1 LSQPRKPSAIADRT
15 LDSDRQIAL
24 SSFPWRLRPAFS
36 ALWAVDLAMADV
48 VASSTEP
55 ALGVIRL
62 AWWREALQRLD
73 QSEPPAEP
81 RLQAVADHL
90 IPRGISGAELAK
102 LEDCW
107 LALLEPF
114 PWTVMTAEL
123 VRVRGRILFG
133 IGARL
138 LGWEADDGE
147 AAGALWSLVDVAR
160 YCSDYTSR
168 RMLLDEARKAIGE
181 LGPRK
186 PPRSLRPLT
195 ALAAVAAHD
204 VFRNKPLD
212 LGNSIG
218 RGVVASVHLITGRLP
233 RG

>member
-1 LSQPRKPSAIADRT
+1 M
-15 LDSDRQIAL
+15 LDSDREVAL
-24 SSFPWRLRPAFS
+24 SSLPSRLQPAFA

-48 VASSTEP
+48 VASTSDP
-55 ALGVIRL
+55 ALGAIRL

-73 QSEPPAEP
+73 LTEPPAEP

-90 IPRGISGAELAK
+90 MPRGISVAELAK

-114 PWTVMTAEL
+114 PWTVLTAEL

-133 IGARL
+133 IGAKL
-138 LGWEADDGE
+138 LGLEAKEAE

-160 YCSDYTSR
+160 HCSDQLSQA
-168 RMLLDEARKAIGE
+168 LLFDEARKCVAA
-181 LGPRK
+181 LALSK

-204 VFRNKPLD
+204 AVGGSSL
-212 LGNSIG
+212 G
-218 RGVVASVHLITGRLP
+218 RGIVALAHTLTGRYP

>member
-1 LSQPRKPSAIADRT
+1 M
-15 LDSDRQIAL
+15 
-24 SSFPWRLRPAFS
+24 
-36 ALWAVDLAMADV
+36 AMADV
-48 VASSTEP
+48 VASSSEP
-55 ALGVIRL
+55 ALGAIRL

-73 QSEPPAEP
+73 QSAPPAEP

-90 IPRGISGAELAK
+90 LPHGITGDELAK

-114 PWTVMTAEL
+114 PWTNLTAEL
-123 VRVRGRILFG
+123 ILVRGRILFG
-133 IGARL
+133 LGARL
-138 LGWEADDGE
+138 LGLKAEEGE
-147 AAGALWSLVDVAR
+147 AAGALWSLVDIAR
-160 YCSDYTSR
+160 HCSDPASR
-168 RMLLDEARKAIGE
+168 NMLLDEARMSIAE

-204 VFRNKPLD
+204 V
-212 LGNSIG
+212 LGGSSPG
-218 RGVVASVHLITGRLP
+218 RGMVALIHALTGRFP

>member
-1 LSQPRKPSAIADRT
+1 
-15 LDSDRQIAL
+15 L
-24 SSFPWRLRPAFS
+24 SSLPSRLQPAFA

-48 VASSTEP
+48 VGSSTEL
-55 ALGVIRL
+55 ALGAIRL

-73 QSEPPAEP
+73 QSAPAAEP

-90 IPRGISGAELAK
+90 IPRGIAGADLAK

-114 PWTVMTAEL
+114 PWTVMAAEL
-123 VRVRGRILFG
+123 VRVRGRMLFG

-138 LGWEADDGE
+138 LNQNADEAE
-147 AAGALWSLVDVAR
+147 AAGAIWSLVDVGR
-160 YCSDYTSR
+160 HSSDPASR
-168 RMLLDEARKAIGE
+168 EMLFAEARKSIAE
-181 LGPRK
+181 LGPQK

-204 VFRNKPLD
+204 V
-212 LGNSIG
+212 LGGSGAG
-218 RGVVASVHLITGRLP
+218 RGLVALVHTLTGRLP